1 MDATQAS
8 EHLDLVSTALRRAQ
22 SSGHTP
28 AIQFIVWGIVGI
40 TFNVVGQLVNDGL
53 VRPGAFWL
61 AGCVLAGA
69 IVVSVWDVQHSQQKT
84 GRQSTIGRLAGT
96 TFWAAAAVMT
106 VASVVLTMTKL
117 FPAFAPPFFYA
128 AGMASAL
135 LALGFGLRMTSMA
148 LGGLALLAAIV
159 VAALLP
165 AQLGWILAIGN
176 FGGFI
181 VPGILALRQTDG

>member
-1 MDATQAS
+1 VDATQAS
-8 EHLDLVSTALRRAQ
+8 EHLDLVNTSLRRAQ
-22 SSGHTP
+22 SAGHIP

-53 VRPGAFWL
+53 LRPGAFWV
-61 AGCVLAGA
+61 AGCVLAAA
-69 IVVSVWDVQHSQQKT
+69 IVISVWDILQHQKKT
-84 GRQSTIGRLAGT
+84 GRQSTIGSLAGPN
-96 TFWAAAAVMT
+96 FWAASAVMT

-117 FPAFAPPFFYA
+117 FPPFAPPFFYA

-135 LALGFGLRMTSMA
+135 LALGFGLRVTSMA

-159 VAALLP
+159 VAALVP

-176 FGGFI
+176 FGAFI
-181 VPGILALRQTDG
+181 VPGVFALRKTDG